1 MIHRLST
8 MRALLLVI
16 VLFAIPALA
25 CEFSLSTA
33 TITNAVT
40 SKDVKGD
47 KFDPVSITD
56 TYPAD
61 QGKFHAVVTVS
72 DAPSDTVIK
81 AVWTAVDVGSAAA
94 PNTKID
100 ETEVRVQ
107 GSRNVDFTLTP
118 TAGQWPPG
126 LYKVDIYLN
135 GKLDRTLK
143 FSVEGSTAKPTTAPP
158 TPTKVPTATTAPKP
172 TTVPTSPTSKGGC
185 PPLPPAVVKSSGI
198 VSNVTMALGT
208 KGDTKDPVNPT
219 LVFQPSSAFHA
230 VVAIQNAPKNTKFKA
245 AWFATDVGS
254 AADCNTAI
262 DDTEFSA
269 DGTRNID
276 FTLTPS
282 TTWPA
287 GTYRV
292 EIYVNGNLDRVVN
305 FSVAGSTAP
314 QPTAAPPTAAPQPT
328 APPATAACGNIPA
341 GQGGLIFKSFYGQEI
356 LVDLAGK
363 LYKITPNG
371 TSETIY
377 LAPKKYPFHA
387 KINQVG
393 EGNFDIEIQAGVCRT
408 FTFSP

>member
-1 MIHRLST
+1 MIHRLSA
-8 MRALLLVI
+8 MRTLLLAI

-25 CEFSLSTA
+25 CDLSFSTA
-33 TITNAVT
+33 AITNAVT

-47 KFDPVSITD
+47 KFEPVGITD

-72 DAPSDTVIK
+72 NAPSDTVVK
-81 AVWTAVDVGSAAA
+81 AVWIAVDVGSAAA

-100 ETEVRVQ
+100 ETEVKVE

-118 TAGQWPPG
+118 NAGQWPPG
-126 LYKVDIYLN
+126 SYKVDLYLN
-135 GKLDRTLK
+135 GKLDRTLN
-143 FSVEGSTAKPTTAPP
+143 FAVAAPP
-158 TPTKVPTATTAPKP
+158 
-172 TTVPTSPTSKGGC
+172 PTSKGGC
-185 PPLPPAVVKSSGI
+185 PPLPPAVVKPSGI

-219 LVFQPSSAFHA
+219 LVFQPNSVFHA

-254 AADCNTAI
+254 AADCNTAM
-262 DDTEFSA
+262 DDTEFST

-276 FTLTPS
+276 FTLAPS

-305 FSVAGSTAP
+305 FSV
-314 QPTAAPPTAAPQPT
+314 
-328 APPATAACGNIPA
+328 
-341 GQGGLIFKSFYGQEI
+341 K
-356 LVDLAGK
+356 
-363 LYKITPNG
+363 
-371 TSETIY
+371 
-377 LAPKKYPFHA
+377 
-387 KINQVG
+387 
-393 EGNFDIEIQAGVCRT
+393 
-408 FTFSP
+408 